1 MNKVIKLFPVVSLLQ
16 IQFFCLVD
24 GIKVKPRRPFR
35 LTNSAGFVS
44 SREKKNMIGKDVLG
58 KENDTS

>member
-1 MNKVIKLFPVVSLLQ
+1 
-16 IQFFCLVD
+16 LVD

-44 SREKKNMIGKDVLG
+44 SREKKNMIGKDVG
-58 KENDTS
+58 KENDTGLKINFIIQLNRK